1 MIRPALTP
9 NGAAFVLAV
18 VAGLASGC
26 ARGHDTPEQA
36 VADACS
42 TLGPLAATGRV
53 KHGRVA
59 EAAVGS
65 AVAAGAGGLAVGGM
79 FAMAVGASLRQLD
92 PVDCAYAHAAAQTAL
107 ADEAGAPVAWNA
119 PTGSRG
125 TFARTGAVFE
135 HQGWRCQK
143 LAATM
148 DLHDREPIRD
158 DVGTFCRV
166 ADGRWGRIAAP
177 TVYRSAGS

>member
-1 MIRPALTP
+1 MPHFALTP
-9 NGAAFVLAV
+9 KNAAVVLVV
-18 VAGLASGC
+18 VAGLAAGC
-26 ARGHDTPEQA
+26 ARVHDTPEQA

-53 KHGRVA
+53 KHSRA
-59 EAAVGS
+59 TEALV
-65 AVAAGAGGLAVGGM
+65 VGGM
-79 FAMAVGASLRQLD
+79 FTMAVGDSLRQLD
-92 PVDCAYAHAAAQTAL
+92 PVDCAHAHAAAQTAL
-107 ADEAGAPVAWNA
+107 ANGNGATVAWSA

-125 TFARTGAVFE
+125 TFARTGAAFE